1 MHEYLARPF
10 YYAGVHFY
18 YASLVWCAAWILTS
32 TVRGSATAKYW
43 VWVATLLNFSL
54 PLGAV
59 LDKSL
64 ARHLLWA
71 SPLGVIGE
79 AGLRIAGNA
88 TLVGTVWL
96 LGAMLMAARLYLRVR
111 ADRRDAQAGQSTIHS
126 KRGFFID
133 GIPVRFAPSWNS
145 PVVDGVLHPEIC
157 LPEGIDRL
165 LTKSE
170 LNAVLHHELTHAR
183 RRDNLIWLIHEIALC
198 LLWFHP
204 LVWATGSRLAFYR
217 ELSCDE
223 AVIHSGHGRKLVSA
237 LAKLANPEQ
246 PALLQA
252 TVTSFM
258 SQRLA
263 RLAEAR
269 PLRTSR
275 LASALLTIAF
285 SALLAAG
292 AFATVSHTACC
303 FVKK

>member
-18 YASLVWCAAWILTS
+18 YASLVWCGAWILTS
-32 TVRGSATAKYW
+32 TIRASATSKYW
-43 VWVATLLNFSL
+43 MWVATLLNFSL

-71 SPLGVIGE
+71 RPLGVIGE
-79 AGLRIAGNA
+79 AGLRIADNA
-88 TLVGTVWL
+88 ALVGTVWL
-96 LGAMLMAARLYLRVR
+96 LGALFMAARLYLRVR
-111 ADRRDAQAGQSTIHS
+111 AGRRNADAGQSKNQSKNGFCIEGIH
-126 KRGFFID
+126 
-133 GIPVRFAPSWNS
+133 VRFASSWDT
-145 PVVDGVLHPEIC
+145 PVVDGVLRPEIC
-157 LPEGIDRL
+157 LPLGIQRL

-170 LNAVLHHELTHAR
+170 LNAVVLHELTHAR
-183 RRDNLIWLIHEIALC
+183 RRDNLIWLLQEIALC

-204 LVWATGSRLAFYR
+204 LVWATGARLAFYR

-237 LAKLANPEQ
+237 LAKLANPDQ
-246 PALLQA
+246 PRMLQA
-252 TVTSFM
+252 TATSFM

-303 FVKK
+303 FVGK